1 MFSDLDQGQRNRIC
15 ERHPLL
21 QGVCLHQR
29 QHQNSKKFH
38 KIFKNEKLKPEGGK
52 RDACRGKCGRL
63 QRLCPTSCG
72 HHPQVV
78 FLRLMMTI
86 MMTIYCHH
94 PQAVFLRL
102 MMMSV
107 MMTRGEICPCRHC
120 WRQCKIF
127 ASGVNFS
134 IFTHFLCFSPLK
146 LLKLGEIDGVKFLA

>member
-72 HHPQVV
+72 HHPQV
-78 FLRLMMTI
+78 FILILRMI
-86 MMTIYCHH
+86 PVI
-94 PQAVFLRL
+94 PVIEK
-102 MMMSV
+102 
-107 MMTRGEICPCRHC
+107 GEGGDFFVLVIIRSD
-120 WRQCKIF
+120 
-127 ASGVNFS
+127 A
-134 IFTHFLCFSPLK
+134 
-146 LLKLGEIDGVKFLA
+146 